1 MNIKHPLAGALA
13 LLICAVPSLAAAQQS
28 GSPWGPPPGPPFGP
42 PPQFAPVASV
52 TPFTVVPPANASV
65 FLYDGRRLLARM
77 DGPGVIWVPTG
88 RAYHIVAMRNDQV
101 LWSGQRV
108 AAGPGVEVRWPAPPG
123 YGTQGFCLW
132 PYPRGP
138 LTAPV
143 ELGRERTPN
152 Y

>member
-1 MNIKHPLAGALA
+1 MNIKHPLAAALA
-13 LLICAVPSLAAAQQS
+13 LLISAVPSLAAAQQP
-28 GSPWGPPPGPPFGP
+28 GYPYRPQPGYGPA
-42 PPQFAPVASV
+42 PQYVPEASV
-52 TPFTVVPPANASV
+52 TSFTVVPPANASV

-88 RAYHIVAMRNDQV
+88 RTYRVVAMRSDQV

-108 AAGPGVEVRWPAPPG
+108 AAGPSVEVRWPAPPG
-123 YGTQGFCLW
+123 YSAAASCPW
-132 PYPRGP
+132 AYPRGP